1 MFQRL
6 WKKCQSCIG
15 KFEWVD
21 DPEGDYLLD
30 LEQRIH
36 RLERDV
42 TNLRE
47 AYSDSKLQS
56 GK

>member
-1 MFQRL
+1 MFRRL
-6 WKKCQSCIG
+6 WKRCPSCIG
-15 KFEWVD
+15 RFEWVD

-30 LEQRIH
+30 LEKRIH

-42 TNLRE
+42 TQLRQG
-47 AYSDSKLQS
+47 YSDSKLQS